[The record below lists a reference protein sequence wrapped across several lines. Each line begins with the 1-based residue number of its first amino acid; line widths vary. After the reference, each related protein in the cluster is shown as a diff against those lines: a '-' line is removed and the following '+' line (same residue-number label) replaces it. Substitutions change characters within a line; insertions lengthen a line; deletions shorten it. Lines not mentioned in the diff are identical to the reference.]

1 MPDQEPRTG
10 GVAVWLLRDG
20 RFEGWYSDK
29 WTGGMT
35 PYLAFPLAEA
45 EALQGKARDRDEW
58 KASRE
63 LQKAC
68 ADALRVRAESLIDP
82 NDPAVRERLW
92 ASLYVIAASSYSDGI
107 DSSSPTNAEMDEIVA
122 DVLDALRSKP

>member
-10 GVAVWLLRDG
+10 GVYPFDIALDRIDENGAQTVDG
-20 RFEGWYSDK
+20 K
-29 WTGGMT
+29 WW
-35 PYLAFPLAEA
+35 PNDLAEA
-45 EALQGKARDRDEW
+45 
-58 KASRE
+58 
-63 LQKAC
+63 
-68 ADALRVRAESLIDP
+68 LIDP

-122 DVLDALRSKP
+122 DVLAALRSKP